1 MFSSWFNTW
10 PIKCSISRCYRSHD
24 FVAFR
29 LGFFFSPF
37 RATELAI
44 NGGKEPRK
52 ERQGGT
58 KGPWGSGSLERGWVA
73 LSSDVFIAPDR
84 DTFINRRWLI
94 KRWNRNEINER
105 EKRASRAPAPRSRKF
120 WNVEIRSDPPWKN
133 FIFNCYFERVRQII
147 SKILVQKMERR
158 CCCKL

>member
-1 MFSSWFNTW
+1 MLPVARFRR
-10 PIKCSISRCYRSHD
+10 ISAR
-24 FVAFR
+24 
-29 LGFFFSPF
+29 FFLFSPF

-58 KGPWGSGSLERGWVA
+58 KGPWGSGSLERGWMA

-94 KRWNRNEINER
+94 KRWNRNKINER
-105 EKRASRAPAPRSRKF
+105 ERKELLEHLHLDRGNF
-120 WNVEIRSDPPWKN
+120 ETSRSDPPWKN

-147 SKILVQKMERR
+147 LKILVQKMERR